1 MRILSSFSDLIGYYE
16 CVDLGAAESTLTS
29 LRGLSVIKRS
39 LHGKEKS
46 SEEIGQGGL
55 GFYILKHFKTF

>member
-46 SEEIGQGGL
+46 S
-55 GFYILKHFKTF
+55 